1 MIKTSIVVLDYIKL
15 VGGFIVLIYSGKYLV
30 KGGVDIAA
38 HFKISKLVVGVT
50 IVSFGTSAPELFVSL
65 KAALEG
71 HPDISIYNV
80 IGSNI
85 ANIALVLAIT
95 AMIFPIPVN
104 VKSMRFDW
112 PIMMLISIV
121 FYVFVLNGMLDRWEG
136 ILFVIALVGYILWSL
151 VKSRRDTKSAEEE
164 HAAPSFGMGMS
175 VLMVVVSCVGL
186 AFSSDWLVDGAVA
199 IARSFDISER
209 VISVSLIALGTSIP
223 ELATSS
229 IAAFKKEMDI
239 SVGNIIG
246 SNIFNLLAVLGI
258 SSIITPIG
266 INEKVLQFDIYFM
279 LGIAFLLFVLIMIL
293 KRLHLTRWKG
303 VVLLAVYVVYMY
315 LIFNR
320 P

>member
-1 MIKTSIVVLDYIKL
+1 MVTEYIKL
-15 VGGFIVLIYSGKYLV
+15 VGGFIVLILSGKYLV

-104 VKSMRFDW
+104 KKSMRFDW
-112 PIMMLISIV
+112 PIMMLVSIV
-121 FYVFVLNGMLDRWEG
+121 FYVFALNGALDRWEG
-136 ILFVIALVGYILWSL
+136 ILFVMALTGYVLWSM
-151 VKSRRDTKSAEEE
+151 VKSRREQKLSQEE
-164 HAAPSFGMGMS
+164 HLDPSFGMGMS
-175 VLMVVVSCVGL
+175 IIMVIVSCIGL

-199 IARSFDISER
+199 IARSFNISER

-223 ELATSS
+223 ELATSA

-258 SSIITPIG
+258 SSIITPIS
-266 INEKVLQFDIYFM
+266 INAKVIEFDIYWM
-279 LGIAFLLFVLIMIL
+279 LGVALLLFILIMIL
-293 KRLHLTRWKG
+293 KRLNLTRWKG
-303 VVLLAVYVVYMY
+303 LLLLLVYITYMY
-315 LIFNR
+315 LIFQR
-320 P
+320 T